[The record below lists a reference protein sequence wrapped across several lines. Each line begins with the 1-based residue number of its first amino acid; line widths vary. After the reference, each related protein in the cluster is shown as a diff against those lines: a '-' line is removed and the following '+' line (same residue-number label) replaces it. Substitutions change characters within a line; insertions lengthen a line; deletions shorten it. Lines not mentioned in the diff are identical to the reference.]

1 MRTGTLDDEIE
12 MVTASAI
19 TTGEEVFNTYGATLS
34 NAQLLARYGFALD
47 GNEHDCVTW
56 SLSDLYSVFGV
67 SAEDARTLGGIFTM
81 LLSRWPG
88 ADCWDASD
96 TVYND
101 RGAVGDVYTSRAG
114 APCLAVEADG
124 RVSHGLW
131 AWAACRALVARG
143 IDTPRVVELASAMSE
158 AHVRIEELASAMDDD
173 PKETDHT
180 AQPSEVDQYV
190 LDVCGTIVECVRARK
205 EWVSRGNSMGKLGA
219 MIDVSRAC
227 AGGML
232 ACSSFFASGPH
243 GRVSTHSDGTYAS
256 RRGDLAAGGVRG
268 ALHPARRLH
277 RELVRVCVNTEG
289 P

>member
-1 MRTGTLDDEIE
+1 MRTATLDDEIE

-19 TTGEEVFNTYGATLS
+19 SAGEEVFNTYGATLS

-56 SLSDLYSVFGV
+56 SLSDLHSLFGV
-67 SAEDARTLGGIFTM
+67 AREAARTLSDVFAV
-81 LLSRWPG
+81 LLSRWAG

-96 TVYND
+96 TVHND
-101 RGAVGDVYTSRAG
+101 RGSATDAYTSRPG
-114 APCLAVEADG
+114 APRLAVDADG
-124 RVSHGLW
+124 RVSHDLW

-143 IDTPRVVELASAMSE
+143 IDTPRVVELAPAMSE
-158 AHVRIEELASAMDDD
+158 AHVRIEELASAMEDDLT
-173 PKETDHT
+173 ELDHA
-180 AQPSEVDQYV
+180 AQPSEVDQCV

-205 EWVSRGNSMGKLGA
+205 EWVSRGNSMEKLGG

-232 ACSSFFASGPH
+232 ACSSFASGSY

-256 RRGDLAAGGVRG
+256 CSGDLAAGSLRGV
-268 ALHPARRLH
+268 LHPARRLY
-277 RELVRVCVNTEG
+277 RELVRFCVNTKC